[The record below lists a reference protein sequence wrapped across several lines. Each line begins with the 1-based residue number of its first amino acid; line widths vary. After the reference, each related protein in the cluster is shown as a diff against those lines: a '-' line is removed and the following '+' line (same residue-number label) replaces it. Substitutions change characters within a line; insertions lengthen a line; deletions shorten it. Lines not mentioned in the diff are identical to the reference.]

1 METSYKVYQLM
12 EFFINK
18 FSYTSIVIKG
28 MIKPDEI
35 WLANKTHPNYQ
46 IIRISTTTLDNT
58 AAERSRI
65 ELYKQNVSNFLKT
78 ADPASFIDIHVGKE
92 EAMANEVFATLVL
105 DSDYHSG
112 IELNDIYPGIYRVVH
127 EVNDPEAEIKQRLES
142 IAENLRNTRKQKR
155 KLALPPNFFTLL
167 ISAVCILNYLIYLF
181 LASKYSASASLI
193 FLGADYKMF
202 TLGAN
207 EWIRLLTHGFLH
219 SSFSHLLF
227 NLISLNSLGSYFER
241 KLGHTTFLAMLLSG
255 IVTGALCHGIL
266 APNSLTVGL
275 SGGLYCLF
283 AYYCIEV
290 IDKRYYTGT
299 NFFLLIGINVM
310 LNFMG
315 GIAWQGHL
323 GGAVCGL
330 LFYFAFEKANGQKLL
345 LTALIPLMMVAL
357 GFRYFNS
364 GKISPKYPGTD
375 QEVLKILNDYGFG
388 EYAKELEYKLIVA
401 YARGQNG
408 K

>member
-35 WLANKTHPNYQ
+35 WLVNKSHPVYK
-46 IIRISTTTLDNT
+46 IVRISTTTLDST

-65 ELYKQNVSNFLKT
+65 ELYCQNVGSFLKT
-78 ADPASFIDIHVGKE
+78 PDTSFLDIHVGKE
-92 EAMANEVFATLVL
+92 ESMANEAFNTLVL
-105 DSDYHSG
+105 DTDYHSG
-112 IELNDIYPGIYRVVH
+112 LELNDIYPGIYRVVH
-127 EVNDPEAEIKQRLES
+127 EASDSEAEIKMRLES
-142 IAENLRNTRKQKR
+142 IAENLKNTRRQKR
-155 KLALPPNFFTLL
+155 KLKLPPNFFTIL
-167 ISAVCILNYLIYLF
+167 ISVVCIINFLIYL
-181 LASKYSASASLI
+181 LMANKYSASASLI

-207 EWIRLLTHGFLH
+207 EWVRLLTHGFLH
-219 SSFSHLLF
+219 SSFSHLIF
-227 NLISLNSLGSYFER
+227 NLISLNSLGNYFER
-241 KLGHTTFLAMLLSG
+241 KHGHWVFLIMLLSG

-266 APNSLTVGL
+266 AANSLTVGL

-290 IDKRYYTGT
+290 IDKHYYTNS
-299 NFFLLIGINVM
+299 NFYLLIAVNVM
-310 LNFMG
+310 LNFLG
-315 GIAWQGHL
+315 GVAWQGHL
-323 GGAVCGL
+323 GGAICGL
-330 LFYFAFEKANGQKLL
+330 LFYFALEKADGRKML
-345 LTALIPLMMVAL
+345 LTALIPLMMVVL
-357 GFRYFNS
+357 GIKYFNLD
-364 GKISPKYPGTD
+364 KISPKYPGTD
-375 QEVLKILNDYGFG
+375 QEVINILNDYGFT
-388 EYAKELEYKLIVA
+388 EYAKELEYKLVVA